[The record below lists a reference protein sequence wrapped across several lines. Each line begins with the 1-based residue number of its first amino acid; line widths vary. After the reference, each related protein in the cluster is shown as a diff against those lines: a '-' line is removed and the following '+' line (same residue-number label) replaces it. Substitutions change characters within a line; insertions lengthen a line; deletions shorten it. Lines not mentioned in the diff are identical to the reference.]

1 MEDYTAKDIV
11 VLEGL
16 KAVRKRPAMYI
27 GSTDS
32 RGLHQLLYEVLD
44 NSIDE
49 AMGGYCKNI
58 FVTVNGKT
66 VSIED
71 DGRGIPV
78 DIHPKYNKSA
88 LEIVLTELHSGA
100 KFEQKAY
107 RVSGGLHGVGV
118 HVVNAL
124 SSRFDIFV
132 KRDGNVYNQQYSRG
146 DKLTEVRVVGK
157 IDGGTIKWTG
167 GIKAK
172 FNIPSRTGTLTIFEP
187 DYTIME
193 NSEYSLEIVK
203 GRIEELS
210 YLNKGLTITLDWNGS
225 ITVFQHQGGIEEMV
239 RNMNKGKTA
248 LHDEVIYGQVIYDS
262 EMKDVSKTNGR
273 NHNGNTEESPPV
285 PTTQIE
291 FAIQYNESVSENL
304 LAFVNDINTREGG
317 THVSG
322 FKAALTKVLNDEAKK
337 QEIIQSEDF
346 FTGEDVREGL
356 TAVINIKIPEPQFEG
371 QTKEKLGNSN
381 VKGMVFS
388 AVAEHLKRYFED
400 HPKVSEIICKK
411 AYQAAEAREAARN
424 AREMVRSKS
433 SMNAT
438 LPGKLADC
446 TLEDPEKTEIYIVEG
461 DSAAGPAKQGRDRSY
476 QAILPLRG
484 KILNVEKAG
493 WDKILKNNEVKN
505 LFSAINMGPNDPYDP
520 KKLRYGKIIFMT
532 DADVDGSHIRTL
544 LLTLFFR
551 YLKDLIVNGHVHIAV
566 VPLFRIQKG
575 TTVKYV
581 YTEKE
586 KDLLVKQLSNPIVQ
600 RFKGL
605 GEMNADQLWET
616 AMNPETRKLVRVTI
630 EDAKEADSLFTLL
643 MGEQVEP
650 RREYIMSH
658 ATEAQNIDV

>member
-27 GSTDS
+27 GSTDV

-44 NSIDE
+44 NSVDE

-58 FVTVNGKT
+58 FVTVKGKT
-66 VSIED
+66 VTIED

-100 KFEQKAY
+100 KFEQKVY
-107 RVSGGLHGVGV
+107 KVSGGLHGVGV

-124 SSRFDIFV
+124 SSSFEIFV
-132 KRDGNVYNQQYSRG
+132 KRGGFVYHQGYSKG
-146 DKLTEVRVVGK
+146 DKLTPVEKVGK
-157 IDGGTIKWTG
+157 IEDGKISWIRAINTNFH
-167 GIKAK
+167 
-172 FNIPSRTGTLTIFEP
+172 FNSPTGTLISFEP
-187 DYTIME
+187 DETIME
-193 NSEYSLEIVK
+193 TAEYTLETVK

-210 YLNKGLTITLDWNGS
+210 YLNKGLAITLDWNGN
-225 ITVFQHQGGIEEMV
+225 IVTYQHEGGIEEMV
-239 RNMNKGKTA
+239 KNMNKGKKT
-248 LHDEVIYGQVIYDS
+248 LHDEIIYGQIKFNG
-262 EMKDVSKTNGR
+262 EMKDIS
-273 NHNGNTEESPPV
+273 NGNSKNSKEDSDSSQPSTY
-285 PTTQIE
+285 IE
-291 FAIQYNESVSENL
+291 FAIQYNETVGENL
-304 LAFVNDINTREGG
+304 LAFANDINTREGG

-322 FKAALTKVLNDEAKK
+322 FKAALTKVLNDEAKR
-337 QEIIQSEDF
+337 QDIIKEENY

-356 TAVINIKIPEPQFEG
+356 TAVISVKIPEPQFEG

-388 AVAEHLKRYFED
+388 GVAEHLKRYFED
-400 HPKVSEIICKK
+400 HPRVSEIICKK

-433 SMNAT
+433 TLSAT

-446 TLEDPEKTEIYIVEG
+446 TLEDPEKTELYVVEG
-461 DSAAGPAKQGRDRSY
+461 DSAAGPAKQGRDRSF

-484 KILNVEKAG
+484 KILNVEKAA

-505 LFSAINMGPNDPYDP
+505 LFAAINMGPNDPYDP

-544 LLTLFFR
+544 LLTLFYR
-551 YLKDLIVNGHVHIAV
+551 HLKELLVNGHVYIAV

-575 TTVKYV
+575 TVVKYV
-581 YTEKE
+581 YTERE
-586 KDLLVKQLSNPIVQ
+586 KDALIKQMSNPIVQ

-605 GEMNADQLWET
+605 GEMNPDQLWDT
-616 AMNPETRKLVRVTI
+616 AMNPETRKLVRVQI
-630 EDAKEADSLFTLL
+630 EDAQEADALFTLL
-643 MGEQVEP
+643 MGEEVQP
-650 RREYIMSH
+650 RKDYIMSH

>member
-1 MEDYTAKDIV
+1 MDDYTAKDIV

-27 GSTDS
+27 GSTDA

-44 NSIDE
+44 NSVDE

-58 FVTVNGKT
+58 FVTVKGKT
-66 VSIED
+66 VTIED

-100 KFEQKAY
+100 KFEQKVY
-107 RVSGGLHGVGV
+107 KVSGGLHGVGV

-124 SSRFDIFV
+124 SSSFEIFV
-132 KRDGNVYNQQYSRG
+132 KRGGFVYHQGYSKG
-146 DKLTEVRVVGK
+146 EKLTPVEKVGK
-157 IDGGTIKWTG
+157 IEDGKISWIRAINTSFH
-167 GIKAK
+167 
-172 FNIPSRTGTLTIFEP
+172 FNSPTGTLISFEP
-187 DYTIME
+187 DETIME
-193 NSEYSLEIVK
+193 TAEYSLETVR

-210 YLNKGLTITLDWNGS
+210 YLNKGLTITLDWNGN
-225 ITVFQHQGGIEEMV
+225 IVTYQHEGGIEEMV
-239 RNMNKGKTA
+239 KNMNKGKKT
-248 LHDEVIYGQVIYDS
+248 LHEEIIYGQIKFNG
-262 EMKDVSKTNGR
+262 EMKDIS
-273 NHNGNTEESPPV
+273 NGNSKNSREDSDLESSQPS
-285 PTTQIE
+285 TYIE
-291 FAIQYNESVSENL
+291 FAIQYNETVGENL
-304 LAFVNDINTREGG
+304 LAFANDINTREGG

-322 FKAALTKVLNDEAKK
+322 FKAALTKVLNDEAKR
-337 QEIIQSEDF
+337 QEIIEEENF

-356 TAVINIKIPEPQFEG
+356 TAVISVKIPEPQFEG

-388 AVAEHLKRYFED
+388 GVAEHLKRYFED
-400 HPKVSEIICKK
+400 HPRVSEIICKK

-433 SMNAT
+433 TLSAT

-446 TLEDPEKTEIYIVEG
+446 TLEDPEKTELYVVEG
-461 DSAAGPAKQGRDRSY
+461 DSAAGPAKQGRDRSF

-505 LFSAINMGPNDPYDP
+505 LFAAINMGPNDAYDP

-544 LLTLFFR
+544 LLTLFYR
-551 YLKDLIVNGHVHIAV
+551 HLKELLVNGHIYIAV
-566 VPLFRIQKG
+566 VPLFRVQKG
-575 TTVKYV
+575 TIVKYV

-586 KDLLVKQLSNPIVQ
+586 KDALIKQLSNPIVQ

-605 GEMNADQLWET
+605 GEMNPDQLWDT
-616 AMNPETRKLVRVTI
+616 AMNPETRKLVRVQI
-630 EDAKEADSLFTLL
+630 EDAQEADALFTLL
-643 MGEQVEP
+643 MGEEVQP
-650 RREYIMSH
+650 RKDYIMSH

>member
-27 GSTDS
+27 GSTDV
-32 RGLHQLLYEVLD
+32 RGLHQLLYEVMD

-49 AMGGYCKNI
+49 AMGGFCKNI
-58 FVTVNGKT
+58 FVTVKGKNVT
-66 VSIED
+66 IED

-100 KFEQKAY
+100 KFEQKVY
-107 RVSGGLHGVGV
+107 KVSGGLHGVGV

-124 SSRFDIFV
+124 SSSFEIFV
-132 KRDGNVYNQQYSRG
+132 KRDGFVYHQGYSRG
-146 DKLTEVRVVGK
+146 EKLTPVEKVGK
-157 IDGGTIKWTG
+157 ISDGKIEWIRAISTSFH
-167 GIKAK
+167 
-172 FNIPSRTGTLTIFEP
+172 FNSPTGTLISFEP
-187 DYTIME
+187 DETIME
-193 NSEYSLEIVK
+193 TAEYSLETVR

-210 YLNKGLTITLDWNGS
+210 YLNKGLTITLDWNGT
-225 ITVFQHQGGIEEMV
+225 ITTFQHQGGIEEMV
-239 RNMNKGKTA
+239 RNMNKGKKT
-248 LHDEVIYGQVIYDS
+248 LHDEVIYGLIKFNG
-262 EMKDVSKTNGR
+262 EMKDITSGNNKKTADEPKEDSS
-273 NHNGNTEESPPV
+273 HASTF
-285 PTTQIE
+285 IE

-304 LAFVNDINTREGG
+304 LAFANDINTREGG

-322 FKAALTKVLNDEAKK
+322 FKGALTKVLNDEAKK
-337 QEIIQSEDF
+337 QEIIEDENF

-356 TAVINIKIPEPQFEG
+356 TAVISVKIPEPQFEG
-371 QTKEKLGNSN
+371 QTKEKLGNSS
-381 VKGMVFS
+381 VRGMVFS
-388 AVAEHLKRYFED
+388 GVAEHLKRYFED
-400 HPKVSEIICKK
+400 HPRVSEIICKK
-411 AYQAAEAREAARN
+411 AFQAAEAREAARN

-433 SMNAT
+433 SLNAT
-438 LPGKLADC
+438 LPGTLADC
-446 TLEDPEKTEIYIVEG
+446 TLEDPEKTELYVVEG
-461 DSAAGPAKQGRDRSY
+461 ESAAGPAKQGRDRSF
-476 QAILPLRG
+476 QAILPIRG

-493 WDKILKNNEVKN
+493 WEKILKNVQVKN

-520 KKLRYGKIIFMT
+520 KKLRYGKIVFMT

-544 LLTLFFR
+544 LLTLFYR
-551 YLKDLIVNGHVHIAV
+551 HLKELIVNGHVYIAV

-575 TTVKYV
+575 TVVKYV
-581 YTEKE
+581 YTDKE
-586 KDLLVKQLSNPIVQ
+586 KDALIKQLSNPIVQ

-605 GEMNADQLWET
+605 GEMNPDQLWET
-616 AMNPETRKLVRVTI
+616 AMNPETRKLVRVQI
-630 EDAKEADSLFTLL
+630 EDAAEADSLFTLL

>member
-27 GSTDS
+27 GSTDV
-32 RGLHQLLYEVLD
+32 RGLHQLLYEVMD
-44 NSIDE
+44 NSVDE

-58 FVTVNGKT
+58 FVTVKGKT
-66 VSIED
+66 VTIED

-100 KFEQKAY
+100 KFEQKVY
-107 RVSGGLHGVGV
+107 KVSGGLHGVGV

-124 SSRFDIFV
+124 SSSFEIFV
-132 KRDGNVYNQQYSRG
+132 KREGFVYHQGYSKG
-146 DKLTEVRVVGK
+146 EKITPVEKVGK
-157 IDGGTIKWTG
+157 IEDNKVNWTRA
-167 GIKAK
+167 ISTSFH
-172 FNIPSRTGTLTIFEP
+172 FNSRTGTLISFEP
-187 DYTIME
+187 DETIME
-193 NSEYSLEIVK
+193 TAEYSLETVR

-210 YLNKGLTITLDWNGS
+210 YLNKGLTIMLDWNGE
-225 ITVFQHQGGIEEMV
+225 IATYQHQGGIEEMV
-239 RNMNKGKTA
+239 RNMNKGKET
-248 LHDEVIYGQVIYDS
+248 LHDEVIYGQVKFNG
-262 EMKDVSKTNGR
+262 EMKDISKNNKNGS
-273 NHNGNTEESPPV
+273 EESKDGLEHPS
-285 PTTQIE
+285 TYIE
-291 FAIQYNESVSENL
+291 FAIQYNETVSENL
-304 LAFVNDINTREGG
+304 LAFANDINTREGG

-322 FKAALTKVLNDEAKK
+322 FKGALTKVLNDEAKN
-337 QEIIQSEDF
+337 QEIIQSDNF

-356 TAVINIKIPEPQFEG
+356 TAVISVKIPEPQFEG

-388 AVAEHLKRYFED
+388 GVVDHLKRYFED

-411 AYQAAEAREAARN
+411 AFQAAEAREAARN

-433 SMNAT
+433 SLNAT

-446 TLEDPEKTEIYIVEG
+446 TLEDPEKTELYIVEG

-544 LLTLFFR
+544 LLTLFYR
-551 YLKDLIVNGHVHIAV
+551 HLKELIVNGHVLIAV
-566 VPLFRIQKG
+566 VPLFRVQKG
-575 TTVKYV
+575 TTVKYI

-586 KDLLVKQLSNPIVQ
+586 KDALVKQLSNPIVQ

-616 AMNPETRKLVRVTI
+616 AMNPETRKLVRVQI
-630 EDAKEADSLFTLL
+630 KDAQEADSLFTLL

-650 RREYIMSH
+650 RRDYIMAH

>member
-27 GSTDS
+27 GSTDI
-32 RGLHQLLYEVLD
+32 RGLHQLLQEILD

-49 AMGGYCKNI
+49 AMGGFCKNI
-58 FVTVNGKT
+58 WVTVKGKT
-66 VSIED
+66 VTIED
-71 DGRGIPV
+71 DARGIPV
-78 DIHPKYNKSA
+78 DIHPKYNKPA
-88 LEIVLTELHSGA
+88 LEIVLTELHSGG

-107 RVSGGLHGVGV
+107 KVSGGLHGVGM

-124 SSRFDIFV
+124 SSTFEVFV
-132 KRDGNVYNQQYSRG
+132 KRDGLVYHQGYSKG
-146 DKLTEVRVVGK
+146 EKLTPVEKVGK
-157 IDGGTIKWTG
+157 IVDGKPIWTRA
-167 GIKAK
+167 INTN
-172 FNIPSRTGTLTIFEP
+172 FHFTSQTGTLISFEP
-187 DYTIME
+187 DETIME
-193 NSEYSLEIVK
+193 TSEYSLETVR

-225 ITVFQHQGGIEEMV
+225 ISTFQHEGGIEEMV
-239 RNMNKGKTA
+239 RNMNKGKKT
-248 LHDEVIYGQVIYDS
+248 LHDDVIYGQIRFNG
-262 EMKDVSKTNGR
+262 EMKDITRNNKNNDDSKGEDYQPSTY
-273 NHNGNTEESPPV
+273 
-285 PTTQIE
+285 IE

-304 LAFVNDINTREGG
+304 LAFANDINTREGG
-317 THVSG
+317 SHVSG
-322 FKAALTKVLNDEAKK
+322 FKGALTKVLNDEAKR
-337 QEIIQSEDF
+337 QEIIEEENF

-356 TAVINIKIPEPQFEG
+356 TGVISVKIPEPQFEG

-388 AVAEHLKRYFED
+388 GVAEHLKLYFED
-400 HPKVSEIICKK
+400 HPRVSEIICKK

-433 SMNAT
+433 SLNAT

-446 TLEDPEKTEIYIVEG
+446 TLEDPEKTELYIVEG

-484 KILNVEKAG
+484 KILNVEKAA
-493 WDKILKNNEVKN
+493 WDKLLKNNEVKN

-544 LLTLFFR
+544 LLTLFYR
-551 YLKDLIVNGHVHIAV
+551 YLNDLIIHGHVYIAV
-566 VPLFRIQKG
+566 VPLFRVQKG
-575 TTVKYV
+575 AAVNYV
-581 YTEKE
+581 YTEKA
-586 KDLLVKQLSNPIVQ
+586 KDALIKQLSNPIVQ

-605 GEMNADQLWET
+605 GEMNPDQLWET
-616 AMNPETRKLVRVTI
+616 AMNPETRKLVRVQI
-630 EDAKEADSLFTLL
+630 EDAQAADALFTLL
-643 MGEQVEP
+643 MGEEVEP
-650 RREYIMSH
+650 RRDYIITH
-658 ATEAQNIDV
+658 ANEAQNIDV

>member
-1 MEDYTAKDIV
+1 MDDYTAKDIV

-27 GSTDS
+27 GSTDA

-44 NSIDE
+44 NSVDE

-58 FVTVNGKT
+58 FVTVKGKT
-66 VSIED
+66 VTIED

-78 DIHPKYNKSA
+78 DVHPKYNKSA

-100 KFEQKAY
+100 KFEQKVY
-107 RVSGGLHGVGV
+107 KVSGGLHGVGV

-124 SSRFDIFV
+124 SSSFEIFV
-132 KRDGNVYNQQYSRG
+132 KRGGFVYHQGYSKG
-146 DKLTEVRVVGK
+146 EKLTPVEKVGK
-157 IDGGTIKWTG
+157 IEDGKISWIRAINTSFH
-167 GIKAK
+167 
-172 FNIPSRTGTLTIFEP
+172 FNSPTGTLISFEP
-187 DYTIME
+187 DETIME
-193 NSEYSLEIVK
+193 TAEYSLETVR

-210 YLNKGLTITLDWNGS
+210 YLNKGLTITLDWNGN
-225 ITVFQHQGGIEEMV
+225 IVTYQHEGGIEEMV
-239 RNMNKGKTA
+239 KNMNKGKKT
-248 LHDEVIYGQVIYDS
+248 LHEEIIYGQIKFNG
-262 EMKDVSKTNGR
+262 EMKDIS
-273 NHNGNTEESPPV
+273 NGNSKNSKEDSESESSQPS
-285 PTTQIE
+285 TYIE
-291 FAIQYNESVSENL
+291 FAIQYNETVGENL
-304 LAFVNDINTREGG
+304 LAFANDINTREGG

-322 FKAALTKVLNDEAKK
+322 FKAALTKVLNDEAKR
-337 QEIIQSEDF
+337 QEIIEEENF

-356 TAVINIKIPEPQFEG
+356 TAVISVKIPEPQFEG

-388 AVAEHLKRYFED
+388 GVAEHLKRYFED
-400 HPKVSEIICKK
+400 HPRVSEIICKK

-433 SMNAT
+433 TLSAT

-446 TLEDPEKTEIYIVEG
+446 TLEDPEKTELYVVEG
-461 DSAAGPAKQGRDRSY
+461 DSAAGPAKQGRDRSF

-505 LFSAINMGPNDPYDP
+505 LFAAINMGPNDAYDP

-544 LLTLFFR
+544 LLTLFYR
-551 YLKDLIVNGHVHIAV
+551 HLKELLVNGHVYIAV
-566 VPLFRIQKG
+566 VPLFRVQKG
-575 TTVKYV
+575 TIVKYV

-586 KDLLVKQLSNPIVQ
+586 KDALIKQLSNPIVQ

-605 GEMNADQLWET
+605 GEMNPDQLWET
-616 AMNPETRKLVRVTI
+616 AMNPEMRKLVRVQI
-630 EDAKEADSLFTLL
+630 EDAQEADALFTLL
-643 MGEQVEP
+643 MGEDVQP
-650 RREYIMSH
+650 RKDYIMSH

>member
-58 FVTVNGKT
+58 FVTVKGKT
-66 VSIED
+66 VTIED

-78 DIHPKYNKSA
+78 DVHPKYNKSA

-100 KFEQKAY
+100 KFEQKVY
-107 RVSGGLHGVGV
+107 KVSGGLHGVGV

-124 SSRFDIFV
+124 SSSFEIFV
-132 KRDGNVYNQQYSRG
+132 KRDGFVYHQGYSKGER
-146 DKLTEVRVVGK
+146 LTSVEKVGK
-157 IDGGTIKWTG
+157 IEDGKISWIRAINTSFH
-167 GIKAK
+167 
-172 FNIPSRTGTLTIFEP
+172 FNSPTGTLISFEP
-187 DYTIME
+187 DETIME
-193 NSEYSLEIVK
+193 TAEYSLETVR

-210 YLNKGLTITLDWNGS
+210 YLNKGLTITLDWNGNIS
-225 ITVFQHQGGIEEMV
+225 TYQHEGGIEEMV
-239 RNMNKGKTA
+239 RNMNKGKRT
-248 LHDEVIYGQVIYDS
+248 LHDEVIYGQIRFNG
-262 EMKDVSKTNGR
+262 EMKDISNGANKNNRDESKS
-273 NHNGNTEESPPV
+273 ESPHPS
-285 PTTQIE
+285 TYIE
-291 FAIQYNESVSENL
+291 FAIQYNETVSENL
-304 LAFVNDINTREGG
+304 LAFANDINTREGG

-322 FKAALTKVLNDEAKK
+322 FKGALTKVLNDEAKR
-337 QEIIQSEDF
+337 QEIIEDENF

-356 TAVINIKIPEPQFEG
+356 TAVISVKIPEPQFEG

-388 AVAEHLKRYFED
+388 GVAEHLKRYFED
-400 HPKVSEIICKK
+400 HPRVSEVICKK
-411 AYQAAEAREAARN
+411 AFQAAEAREAARN
-424 AREMVRSKS
+424 AREMIRSKS
-433 SMNAT
+433 SLSAT

-446 TLEDPEKTEIYIVEG
+446 TLEDPEKTELYVVEG

-505 LFSAINMGPNDPYDP
+505 LFAAINMGPNDAYDP

-544 LLTLFFR
+544 LLTLFYR
-551 YLKDLIVNGHVHIAV
+551 HLKELLLNGHVYIAV
-566 VPLFRIQKG
+566 VPLFRVQKG
-575 TTVKYV
+575 TLVKYV
-581 YTEKE
+581 YTDKE
-586 KDLLVKQLSNPIVQ
+586 KDVLVKQLSNPIVQ

-605 GEMNADQLWET
+605 GEMNPDQLWDT
-616 AMNPETRKLVRVTI
+616 AMNPETRKLVRVRI
-630 EDAKEADSLFTLL
+630 EDAQEADSLFTLL
-643 MGEQVEP
+643 MGEDVQP

>member
-27 GSTDS
+27 GSTDV

-58 FVTVNGKT
+58 FVTVSGKT
-66 VSIED
+66 VTIED

-78 DIHPKYNKSA
+78 DVHPKYKKSA

-100 KFEQKAY
+100 KFEQKVY

-124 SSRFDIFV
+124 SSSFEVFV
-132 KRDGNVYNQQYSRG
+132 KRDGFVYHQGYSKG
-146 DKLTEVRVVGK
+146 EKITEVEKVGV
-157 IDGGTIKWTG
+157 IDDGDIKWTRA
-167 GIKAK
+167 ITTK
-172 FNIPSRTGTLTIFEP
+172 FHFNSPTGTLISFEP
-187 DYTIME
+187 DETIME
-193 NSEYSLEIVK
+193 TSDYSLETVK

-210 YLNKGLTITLDWNGS
+210 YLNKGLTITLEWNGNF
-225 ITVFQHQGGIEEMV
+225 TTHQHEGGIEEMA
-239 RNMNKGKTA
+239 RNMNKGKKI
-248 LHDEVIYGQVIYDS
+248 LHEEVIYGQVKFNGG
-262 EMKDVSKTNGR
+262 MKDISKPNNR
-273 NHNGNTEESPPV
+273 NHEEDSGEDSLAPNTY
-285 PTTQIE
+285 IE

-304 LAFVNDINTREGG
+304 LAFANDINTREGG

-322 FKAALTKVLNDEAKK
+322 FKGALTKVLNDEAKN
-337 QEIIQSEDF
+337 QDIIPSENF
-346 FTGEDVREGL
+346 FSGEDVREGL
-356 TAVINIKIPEPQFEG
+356 TAVISVKIPEPQFEG
-371 QTKEKLGNSN
+371 QTKEKLGNSS

-388 AVAEHLKRYFED
+388 AVVDRLKRYFED

-433 SMNAT
+433 SLSAT

-446 TLEDPEKTEIYIVEG
+446 TLEDPNKTELYVVEG

-493 WDKILKNNEVKN
+493 WDKILRNNEVKN
-505 LFSAINMGPNDPYDP
+505 LFAAINMGPNDPYDP

-544 LLTLFFR
+544 LLTLFYR
-551 YLKDLIVNGHVHIAV
+551 HLKELIMNGHVFIAV

-575 TTVKYV
+575 INVKYV

-586 KDLLVKQLSNPIVQ
+586 KDVLIKQFSNPIVQ

-605 GEMNADQLWET
+605 GEMNPDQLWET
-616 AMNPETRKLVRVTI
+616 AMNPDTRKLVRVTI
-630 EDAKEADSLFTLL
+630 DDAEAADSLFTLL

-650 RREYIMSH
+650 RKEYIMAH

>member
-27 GSTDS
+27 GSTDV
-32 RGLHQLLYEVLD
+32 RGLHQLLYEVMD
-44 NSIDE
+44 NSVDE
-49 AMGGYCKNI
+49 AMGGFCKNI
-58 FVTVNGKT
+58 FVTVKGKNVT
-66 VSIED
+66 IED

-78 DIHPKYNKSA
+78 DVHPKYNKSA

-100 KFEQKAY
+100 KFEQKVY
-107 RVSGGLHGVGV
+107 KVSGGLHGVGV

-124 SSRFDIFV
+124 SSSFEIFV
-132 KRDGNVYNQQYSRG
+132 KRDGFVYHQGYSKG
-146 DKLTEVRVVGK
+146 EKLTPVEKVGK
-157 IDGGTIKWTG
+157 INDGKIEWTRAISIG
-167 GIKAK
+167 FH
-172 FNIPSRTGTLTIFEP
+172 FNSPTGTLISFEP
-187 DYTIME
+187 DETIME
-193 NSEYSLEIVK
+193 TAEYSLETVR

-210 YLNKGLTITLDWNGS
+210 YLNKGLTITLDWNGT
-225 ITVFQHQGGIEEMV
+225 ITTFQHQGGIEEMV
-239 RNMNKGKTA
+239 RNMNKGKKT
-248 LHDEVIYGQVIYDS
+248 LHDEVIYGQIKFNG
-262 EMKDVSKTNGR
+262 EMKDISGTNSKTSKEDSEGDTA
-273 NHNGNTEESPPV
+273 HPSTF
-285 PTTQIE
+285 IE

-304 LAFVNDINTREGG
+304 LAFANDINTREGG

-322 FKAALTKVLNDEAKK
+322 FKGALTKVLNDEAKN
-337 QEIIQSEDF
+337 QEIIEDENF

-356 TAVINIKIPEPQFEG
+356 TAVISVKIPEPQFEG

-388 AVAEHLKRYFED
+388 GVTDHLKRYFED
-400 HPKVSEIICKK
+400 HPRVSEIICKK
-411 AYQAAEAREAARN
+411 AFQAAEAREAARN

-433 SMNAT
+433 SLNAT
-438 LPGKLADC
+438 LPGTLADC
-446 TLEDPEKTEIYIVEG
+446 TLEDPAKTELYVVEG
-461 DSAAGPAKQGRDRSY
+461 ESAAGPAKQGRDRSY
-476 QAILPLRG
+476 QAILPIRG

-493 WDKILKNNEVKN
+493 WDKILKNIQVKN

-544 LLTLFFR
+544 LLTLFYR
-551 YLKDLIVNGHVHIAV
+551 HLKELIVNGHVFIAV
-566 VPLFRIQKG
+566 VPLFRVQKG
-575 TTVKYV
+575 TIVKYV
-581 YTEKE
+581 YTERE
-586 KDLLVKQLSNPIVQ
+586 KDVLIKQLSNPIVQ

-605 GEMNADQLWET
+605 GEMNPDQLWET
-616 AMNPETRKLVRVTI
+616 AMNPETRKLVRVQI
-630 EDAKEADSLFTLL
+630 EDAQEADSLFTLL

>member
-1 MEDYTAKDIV
+1 MDDYTAKDIV

-27 GSTDS
+27 GSTDA

-44 NSIDE
+44 NSVDE

-58 FVTVNGKT
+58 FVTVKGKT
-66 VSIED
+66 VTIED

-100 KFEQKAY
+100 KFEQKVY
-107 RVSGGLHGVGV
+107 KVSGGLHGVGV

-124 SSRFDIFV
+124 SSSFEIFV
-132 KRDGNVYNQQYSRG
+132 KRGGFVYHQGYSKG
-146 DKLTEVRVVGK
+146 EKLTPVEKVGK
-157 IDGGTIKWTG
+157 IEDGKISWIRAINTSFH
-167 GIKAK
+167 
-172 FNIPSRTGTLTIFEP
+172 FNSPTGTLISFEP
-187 DYTIME
+187 DETIME
-193 NSEYSLEIVK
+193 TAEDSLETVR
-203 GRIEELS
+203 GWIEELS
-210 YLNKGLTITLDWNGS
+210 YLNKGLTITLDWNGN
-225 ITVFQHQGGIEEMV
+225 IVTYQHEGGIEEMV
-239 RNMNKGKTA
+239 KNMNKGKKT
-248 LHDEVIYGQVIYDS
+248 LHEEIIYGQIKFNG
-262 EMKDVSKTNGR
+262 EMKDIS
-273 NHNGNTEESPPV
+273 NGNSKNSREDSDSESSQPS
-285 PTTQIE
+285 TYIE
-291 FAIQYNESVSENL
+291 FAIQYNETVGENL
-304 LAFVNDINTREGG
+304 LAFANDINTREGG

-322 FKAALTKVLNDEAKK
+322 FKAALTKVLNDEAKR
-337 QEIIQSEDF
+337 QEIIEEENF

-356 TAVINIKIPEPQFEG
+356 TAVISVKIPEPQFEG

-388 AVAEHLKRYFED
+388 GVAEHLKRYFED
-400 HPKVSEIICKK
+400 HPRVSEIICKK

-433 SMNAT
+433 TLSAT

-446 TLEDPEKTEIYIVEG
+446 TLEDPEKTELYVVEG
-461 DSAAGPAKQGRDRSY
+461 DSAAGPAKQGRDRSF

-505 LFSAINMGPNDPYDP
+505 LFAAINMGPNDAYDP

-544 LLTLFFR
+544 LLTLFYR
-551 YLKDLIVNGHVHIAV
+551 HLKELLVNGHIYIAV
-566 VPLFRIQKG
+566 VPLFRVQKG
-575 TTVKYV
+575 TIVKYV

-586 KDLLVKQLSNPIVQ
+586 KDALIKQLSNPIVQ

-605 GEMNADQLWET
+605 GEMNPDQLWDT
-616 AMNPETRKLVRVTI
+616 AMNPETRKLVRVQI
-630 EDAKEADSLFTLL
+630 EDAQEADALFTLL
-643 MGEQVEP
+643 MGEEVQP
-650 RREYIMSH
+650 RKDYIMSH